1 MNNPGSSDLGVPQGA
16 FALGG
21 SHFVKRRLFVIG
33 GWKMMDIENS
43 STYKKHVS
51 FATNGGRVDL
61 NIKKMQLNSV
71 EYR

>member
-1 MNNPGSSDLGVPQGA
+1 
-16 FALGG
+16 
-21 SHFVKRRLFVIG
+21 
-33 GWKMMDIENS
+33 MMDIENS